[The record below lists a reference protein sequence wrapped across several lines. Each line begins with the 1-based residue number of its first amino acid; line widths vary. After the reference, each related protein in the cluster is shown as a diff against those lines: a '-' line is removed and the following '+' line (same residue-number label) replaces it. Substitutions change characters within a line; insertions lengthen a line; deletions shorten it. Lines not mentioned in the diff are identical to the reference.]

1 MNNEQIKRDAIINSA
16 MQQLRNLLESRYQQ
30 IKKSAEESFIEG
42 DSQLVAKVAASIEW
56 TELAETPRVAV
67 RLSWSAKFK
76 DESEAELDPF
86 QVKLD
91 LPEAAQ

>member
-42 DSQLVAKVAASIEW
+42 DSQLVAKVSANIEW
-56 TELAETPRVAV
+56 TELAETPRVGV

-91 LPEAAQ
+91 LPEANQ